1 MDNYISKL
9 IGYPVRLEIDRR
21 TLCATFVPYT
31 IYIKTKDDMKTISE
45 VLSADHV
52 ACDNEFAR
60 AEEAALANKWSEAG
74 TAFNAFRDAMAH
86 HFKMEEE
93 VLFPTL
99 KSAGGPAGPVHVMLM
114 EHAQIKELLKQMAEA
129 VAQKN
134 AKSYGGLSE
143 TLLIVMQ
150 QHNHKEE
157 NILYGMAD
165 DLLANDRES
174 LLERMQA
181 V

>member
-1 MDNYISKL
+1 M
-9 IGYPVRLEIDRR
+9 
-21 TLCATFVPYT
+21 AT
-31 IYIKTKDDMKTISE
+31 
-45 VLSADHV
+45 DHT

-60 AEEAALANKWSEAG
+60 AEEAALAGDWSEAES
-74 TAFNAFRDAMAH
+74 AFNKFRDDMAH

-134 AKSYGGLSE
+134 ASSYGGLSE

-165 DLLANDRES
+165 DILADQREALLG
-174 LLERMQA
+174 RMQA

>member
-1 MDNYISKL
+1 
-9 IGYPVRLEIDRR
+9 
-21 TLCATFVPYT
+21 
-31 IYIKTKDDMKTISE
+31 MKTITDFMA
-45 VLSADHV
+45 ADHT

-60 AEEAALANKWSEAG
+60 AEEAALADDWSEAES
-74 TAFNAFRDAMAH
+74 AFNKFRDDMAH

-93 VLFPTL
+93 VLFPAL

-134 AKSYGGLSE
+134 ASSYGGLSE

-165 DLLANDRES
+165 DILADQREALLG
-174 LLERMQA
+174 RMQA

>member
-1 MDNYISKL
+1 M
-9 IGYPVRLEIDRR
+9 
-21 TLCATFVPYT
+21 TT
-31 IYIKTKDDMKTISE
+31 ITEFM
-45 VLSADHV
+45 AANHA

-60 AEEAALANKWSEAG
+60 AEEAALANNWSGAE
-74 TAFNAFRDAMAH
+74 TAFNTFRDDMAH

-114 EHAQIKELLKQMAEA
+114 EHAQIKELLKQMSEA

-134 AKSYGGLSE
+134 VQSYGGLSE
-143 TLLIVMQ
+143 TLLIMMQ

-165 DLLANDRES
+165 NILANECAS
-174 LLERMQA
+174 VLGRMQA